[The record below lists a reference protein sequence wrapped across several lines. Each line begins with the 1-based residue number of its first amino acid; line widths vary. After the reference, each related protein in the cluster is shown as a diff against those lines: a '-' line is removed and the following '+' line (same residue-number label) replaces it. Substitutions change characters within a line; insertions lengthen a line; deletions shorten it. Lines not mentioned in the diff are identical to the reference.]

1 MCNNRT
7 LGGLA
12 LLMALALAGFGW
24 GLVAPF
30 AYEPVGPRAFP
41 MITAALIGIC
51 GLLLLIGGGGTVEPN
66 APGVNRGILLLAA
79 ALMVYALV
87 FTTLGFVL
95 STAAMALV
103 VARVFGATWRQ
114 AAISAAVLSV
124 GAFLLF
130 DRLLDV
136 VLPTGLLGDLL

>member
-1 MCNNRT
+1 MSNNRT

-12 LLMALALAGFGW
+12 LLMALALAAFGW

-41 MITAALIGIC
+41 MITAVLIGIC
-51 GLLLLIGGGGTVEPN
+51 GTLLLIRGGGAVEGN
-66 APGVNRGILLLAA
+66 APGVNLGVLAIAATLL
-79 ALMVYALV
+79 VYAMV
-87 FTTLGFVL
+87 FTTLGFVI
-95 STAAMALV
+95 STAAMSLV
-103 VARVFGATWRQ
+103 VARIFGATWAQ
-114 AAISAAVLSV
+114 ATISAAVLSV

-130 DRLLDV
+130 DHALDV